1 MTAPQALIS
10 RRVREMRGQRVAI
23 GPCGCL
29 LVAKTW
35 AM

>member
-23 GPCGCL
+23 GPSACL